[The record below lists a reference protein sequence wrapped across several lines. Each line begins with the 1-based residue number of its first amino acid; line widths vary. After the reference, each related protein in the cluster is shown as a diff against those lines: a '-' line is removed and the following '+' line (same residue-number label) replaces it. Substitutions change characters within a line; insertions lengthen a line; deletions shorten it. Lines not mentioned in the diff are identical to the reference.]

1 MDRKSYKNR
10 LKEEKEGVGVGEW
23 EGREGINMNSLR
35 PRREYIVAI
44 QHCLLCSL
52 KPLQWG
58 LGAWRDI
65 GKIIGAIHHNIKG
78 LRQDFFFKFT
88 KETPRDYPN
97 SVRGGE
103 RGRAFSFQTLPLL
116 NGIWILEKWRV
127 KVFCSLMSSTLPPP
141 FYYNSPTKF
150 VKTLAW
156 LIPFNEDTWLIH
168 FRLKILDFLYIIQI
182 PTPIFG
188 LLFQ

>member
-10 LKEEKEGVGVGEW
+10 LKEEKEGVGEGEW
-23 EGREGINMNSLR
+23 EGREGINMNPLR

-78 LRQDFFFKFT
+78 LRQDFF
-88 KETPRDYPN
+88 
-97 SVRGGE
+97 
-103 RGRAFSFQTLPLL
+103 L
-116 NGIWILEKWRV
+116 
-127 KVFCSLMSSTLPPP
+127 SLQKRPQ
-141 FYYNSPTKF
+141 
-150 VKTLAW
+150 
-156 LIPFNEDTWLIH
+156 E
-168 FRLKILDFLYIIQI
+168 IIQI
-182 PTPIFG
+182 VWG
-188 LLFQ
+188 EGREGELLASKLFLFWTVFEY